1 MRVML
6 DGWMGTNM
14 RRRKKSRMTYFF
26 AHWHSTAQ
34 TSRQPD
40 DFSHKGLEGE
50 ILLQHDPSQDGFQ
63 LWNTRT
69 CRRIKGFC
77 LQIRVRGGG
86 GGGSS
91 RIGQRGGALPMACG
105 ETRWQKS
112 EANTTRI
119 MGYVTQARYWKGT
132 LPLSSPCIHL

>member
-6 DGWMGTNM
+6 HRWMGTNM
-14 RRRKKSRMTYFF
+14 RRGKKGGLAYFF

-34 TSRQPD
+34 TSRQTN
-40 DFSHKGLEGE
+40 DFSHKSLEGE

-69 CRRIKGFC
+69 CRGIKGFC

-86 GGGSS
+86 DDG
-91 RIGQRGGALPMACG
+91 RIGWRRGALPMACG